1 MNIVII
7 GGGPAGLAA
16 AYKGARS
23 GAGVTLIENNLLG
36 GTCLNVGCIPTKS
49 LLTSAKVVHK
59 LRKTEELGIKIKDFQ
74 IDLPRMMQRKEEV
87 INTLKKGMQTSLRAL
102 KVNLV
107 TGTVRFIS
115 RDKVVVEA
123 EGKETKEVSFDK
135 MAIATGSVPIKLP
148 GIDYSHPGVLTSEKA
163 LSLARIPSKLL
174 IIGGGTI
181 GCEFACLF
189 HALGTEV
196 TLVEKMPQLLPGQD
210 KNISNYLGRSFKG
223 RGIVIRTG
231 TTVSGI
237 DMESDESLGV
247 HLSNDEDIFV
257 EKILVCTGR
266 QPNIQSLNLNVS
278 DIKMEGESI
287 SVNDKMETSV
297 PNIYAAGDVTGRM
310 LLAHVA
316 TAQGEVAAENATG
329 GNRKME
335 YDIVPLLVYTWPEV
349 ASVGLDSEAAQ
360 ERGHGVKV
368 KRYHFLSSSRAQTSG
383 ETEGFIQIVCEEGSG
398 KLLGAQIIG
407 DEATELIHELALAI
421 RAGMRKEELSWMIFG
436 HPTLSEGIK
445 YVCER

>member
-16 AYKGARS
+16 AYKGARL
-23 GAGVTLIENNLLG
+23 GVEVTLIENSLLG

-49 LLTSAKVVHK
+49 LLNSAKVVHK
-59 LRKTEELGIKIKDFQ
+59 LKKAEELGIKVKDFQ
-74 IDLPRMMQRKEEV
+74 IDFPRMMKRKEEV
-87 INTLKKGMQTSLRAL
+87 VNTLKKGIQTSLKAL
-102 KVNLV
+102 KVNLIQ
-107 TGTVRFIS
+107 GTARFIS
-115 RDKVVVEA
+115 KDKVVVEA
-123 EGKETKEVSFDK
+123 EGKETKEISFDK
-135 MAIATGSVPIKLP
+135 VAIATGSVPIRLP
-148 GIDYSHPGVLTSEKA
+148 GIDYSHPGVLTSKQA
-163 LSLARIPSKLL
+163 LSLKRIPSKLL
-174 IIGGGTI
+174 IVGGGTI

-196 TLVEKMPQLLPGQD
+196 ILVEKMPQLLPGQD
-210 KNISNYLGRSFKG
+210 KILSNYLERSFKG

-237 DMESDESLGV
+237 GMESDEALGV
-247 HLSNDEDIFV
+247 HLSNNEEFFV
-257 EKILVCTGR
+257 EKMLICTGR
-266 QPNIQSLNLNVS
+266 QPNIQSLNPSVLN
-278 DIKMEGESI
+278 IKMEEESI
-287 SVNDKMETSV
+287 SVNEKMETSV
-297 PNIYAAGDVTGRM
+297 SNIYAAGDVTGKM

-349 ASVGLDSEAAQ
+349 ASVGLDNEEAR
-360 ERGHGVKV
+360 ERGYRVKV
-368 KRYHFLSSSRAQTSG
+368 SRYHFLSSSRAQTSG

-407 DEATELIHELALAI
+407 DEATEVIHEQALAI
-421 RAGMRKEELSWMIFG
+421 TTGIRK
-436 HPTLSEGIK
+436 
-445 YVCER
+445 